1 MRELLHQWRESR
13 LLGHELSLNER
24 IREYG
29 RRIEKMA
36 NQTYPETELLKQ
48 DLSAQFGTFRI
59 VPTIHEGSSAL
70 TVQERLIG

>member
-29 RRIEKMA
+29 RRIEKIA
-36 NQTYPETELLKQ
+36 NQTCPETALLKQ
-48 DLSAQFGTFRI
+48 DLSA
-59 VPTIHEGSSAL
+59 
-70 TVQERLIG
+70 